1 MTACFAWNWRRAPHG
16 SGDLGQR
23 AGGDG
28 GPTSLGIGDQ
38 WLWSTMDGA
47 QTPRASWFAT
57 LISAVTT
64 FQHAVTTV
72 RIAKLF

>member
-1 MTACFAWNWRRAPHG
+1 M
-16 SGDLGQR
+16 L
-23 AGGDG
+23 
-28 GPTSLGIGDQ
+28 SLSLYIYIYIYSETK
-38 WLWSTMDGA
+38 LSPSSSTMDGA